1 MEELNL
7 ELTDKQ
13 LKAAKVVYK
22 AMREAGKLGVYFW
35 DNYGTLQCY
44 NAKKITLPV
53 PDDKSEFSL
62 RDYDPTY
69 YEILKN
75 YSAGNAD
82 DELFFDLK

>member
-1 MEELNL
+1 MRKYRIIEET
-7 ELTDKQ
+7 EF
-13 LKAAKVVYK
+13 VS
-22 AMREAGKLGVYFW
+22 
-35 DNYGTLQCY
+35 GTTMGHY
-44 NAKKITLPV
+44 NVIIQKKITLPV

-69 YEILKN
+69 YEMLKN

>member
-7 ELTDKQ
+7 ELTETQ
-13 LKAAKVVYK
+13 LKAAKAVYK
-22 AMREAGKLGVYFW
+22 AMREAGRLGVCFW

-44 NAKKITLPV
+44 NSKKITLPV

-69 YEILKN
+69 YEMLKN